1 MTTIA
6 PPRIERADIREALV
20 AYLEALSLAEP
31 VQARLWH
38 ESEIT
43 LTQLLVLRMLRDGPV
58 TAGKL
63 GSEAGLSPTSL
74 TRLVDRL
81 ERRGLVMRRRTD
93 EDRRCVEIR
102 LEPAGETLL
111 GQTTVLRGTD
121 LHHAVEEMTRD
132 ERRGL
137 TAGLRRLVELARTVR
152 RLEA

>member
-31 VQARLWH
+31 VQARLWQ

-43 LTQLLVLRMLRDGPV
+43 LTQLLVLRMLRDGPR

-63 GSEAGLSPTSL
+63 GSGAGLSPTSL

-81 ERRGLVMRRRTD
+81 ERRGLVTRRRTD

-121 LHHAVEEMTRD
+121 LHQAVEAMTSE

-137 TAGLRRLVELARTVR
+137 TANLRRLVELARTIR
-152 RLEA
+152 RLEE